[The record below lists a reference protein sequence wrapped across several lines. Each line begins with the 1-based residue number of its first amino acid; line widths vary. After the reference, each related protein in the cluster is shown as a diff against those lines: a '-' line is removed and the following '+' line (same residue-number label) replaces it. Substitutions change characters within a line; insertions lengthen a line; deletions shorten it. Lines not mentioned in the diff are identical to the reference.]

1 MGILFEKSL
10 IPGIFAK
17 LFIKYIYFC
26 GGENM
31 IKTSLGTRSVDVD
44 ILGILRRGPIEWNQW
59 RQDNRL
65 VSIDLSD
72 AQLSNAKLDGAKLNG
87 VNFYKTDLSNA
98 QLNRADLSN
107 TQLGEANL
115 NSASLNGVNLS
126 GADLSSAN
134 LCLAEL
140 SGVNLSRA
148 DLNRTKLNGA
158 DLNQA
163 DLRNT
168 SLIQAKLNGADLSNA
183 NLSNAN
189 LSQAGLSNVNLSDAD
204 LTGTNLNQ
212 AYLNNVNFSGTQLGI
227 INLIRYNLEGFWKGL
242 NAIPEQGYHNF
253 EIRIFDPQIDPKT
266 LGNLQSTVDV
276 FASHLGYEI
285 VATIQSVDALFL
297 KDIRYKI
304 TRQSLTP
311 EIIQAGIE
319 CYHNRDSI
327 EYQIDSS
334 GIASIEKIAQAT
346 AHVLSAVEDF
356 DNIILLL
363 GQLIVVKYID
373 NKAESNLITKA
384 ISLKLQNQLSS
395 NPTLLSDPSSLIS
408 FLDKRTGLINKLN
421 DQKTVL
427 SQAATL
433 W

>member
-1 MGILFEKSL
+1 MSI
-10 IPGIFAK
+10 
-17 LFIKYIYFC
+17 
-26 GGENM
+26 
-31 IKTSLGTRSVDVD
+31 TSLGTRPVD
-44 ILGILRRGPIEWNQW
+44 IDILEILRRGPIEWNQW
-59 RQDNRL
+59 RQENLL
-65 VSIDLSD
+65 VAVDLSH

-107 TQLGEANL
+107 TQLSQANL

-126 GADLSSAN
+126 GADLSSAD

-163 DLRNT
+163 DLRKT
-168 SLIQAKLNGADLSNA
+168 SLIQAKLNGADLSQA
-183 NLSNAN
+183 NLSSAD

-204 LTGTNLNQ
+204 LTGTNLNK
-212 AYLNNVNFSGTQLGI
+212 AYLNNVNFSGTKLGI
-227 INLIRYNLEGFWKGL
+227 INLVRYNLEGFWKGL

-266 LGNLQSTVDV
+266 LENLQSAVDL
-276 FASHLGYEI
+276 FALHVGYEI
-285 VATIQSVDALFL
+285 VATIQSGDAVFL

-304 TRQSLTP
+304 TQQSLTP
-311 EIIQAGIE
+311 EIIKAGIE
-319 CYHNRDSI
+319 YYHQKKST
-327 EYQIDSS
+327 EYQMDLL
-334 GIASIEKIAQAT
+334 GMESIEKIAQAT
-346 AHVLSAVEDF
+346 ANILSAVEDF

-363 GQLIVVKYID
+363 GQFVVVKYID
-373 NKAESNLITKA
+373 NQGKSNLATKT

-395 NPTLLSDPSSLIS
+395 NPTLLSNPHFFIN
-408 FLDKRTGLINKLN
+408 FLDKRTGLLNKPS
-421 DQKTVL
+421 DQRTAP
-427 SQAATL
+427 SQAVVL